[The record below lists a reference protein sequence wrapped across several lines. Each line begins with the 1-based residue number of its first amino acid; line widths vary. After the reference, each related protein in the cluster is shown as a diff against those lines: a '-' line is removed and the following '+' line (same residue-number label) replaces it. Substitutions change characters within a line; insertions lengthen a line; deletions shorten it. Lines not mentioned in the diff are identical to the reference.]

1 LGEFLGIKKVRI
13 NKRTIPKPA
22 VMVRLIYEYEDLVGK
37 KNVIKHINEV
47 QKWIGIKL
55 DCQLKVR
62 WDDPL

>member
-1 LGEFLGIKKVRI
+1 
-13 NKRTIPKPA
+13 
-22 VMVRLIYEYEDLVGK
+22 MVRLIYEYEDLVGK